1 MAYNVNP
8 YLSVNPDMLAR
19 VGFTQ
24 EEIYAFKY
32 VYNNNGKFTAQAL
45 QSYGYTYEQAKR
57 LHYMYRICTGQIQI
71 YSQDQ
76 MAKHLK
82 TMFGSAHKMNIN
94 DLAIS
99 KITNVPRAAVVMG
112 IDQEPYN
119 IWNSNRYKGNRALY
133 KVIDATSGHI
143 TIETQIKPQLRYGQ
157 SKKLPG
163 MLEIKGIR
171 PNGNIVVT
179 FSSKYAALCNRFI
192 IVASFKNP
200 EKHLGKWEIM
210 CYEGRRVYVYATNMG
225 TKDKVSYSHGN
236 QRVYAYGLFPGDIKK
251 KLDSVAAEIYK
262 YVKGV
267 SHNYTQPT
275 VEYNVIDIKKPA
287 IDDGSGVDF

>member
-1 MAYNVNP
+1 MAYTVNQL
-8 YLSVNPDMLAR
+8 LSVNPDTLVQ

-24 EEIYAFKY
+24 EEINAFKY
-32 VYNNNGKFTAQAL
+32 VYGNNGKFTAAAL

-71 YSQDQ
+71 NSSDQ
-76 MAKHLK
+76 MSKHLK
-82 TMFGSAHKMNIN
+82 TMFGGNHKMSIN

-99 KITNVPRAAVVMG
+99 QITNVPRVAVVKG
-112 IDQEPYN
+112 IDQEPYS
-119 IWNSNRYKGNRALY
+119 IWNSTNYTGNKALY

-143 TIETQIKPQLRYGQ
+143 TIETAIKPQLKYGQ

-163 MLEIKGIR
+163 ILEIKGVK
-171 PNGNIVVT
+171 PNGNVVVT
-179 FSSKYAALCNRFI
+179 FSSNYASLCNRFI
-192 IVASFKNP
+192 IIASFKNP

-210 CYEGRRVYVYATNMG
+210 CYEGRRVYVYAVNMG
-225 TKDKVSYSHGN
+225 TRDKVSYSQGN

-251 KLDSVAAEIYK
+251 KLDAVAAEMYK

-267 SHNYTQPT
+267 SHNYVQPT
-275 VEYNVIDIKKPA
+275 VEYNVVDVKKP
-287 IDDGSGVDF
+287 DNGSDVAF